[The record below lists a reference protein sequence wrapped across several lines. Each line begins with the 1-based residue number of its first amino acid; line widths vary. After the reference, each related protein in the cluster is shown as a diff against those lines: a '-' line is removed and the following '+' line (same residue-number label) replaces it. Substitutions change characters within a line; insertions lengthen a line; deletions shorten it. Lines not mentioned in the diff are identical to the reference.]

1 MSIDKLKTKF
11 FTGAWLTDVKHY
23 FSKINEIIDYL
34 NNLVSYSPPYKVYTA
49 LLQQFGTNRPR
60 EVNIDGDVTDVALE
74 DTINGVWTYSGVG
87 LYTYTKAGMF
97 TNTSKIYASLGV
109 NDQNQNPDISAVIEK
124 LDDNSLSLKVKRASL
139 FTNPSFTGVNGA
151 LYIQPIE
158 IRVYN

>member
-1 MSIDKLKTKF
+1 MSIDKLKTVYS
-11 FTGAWLTDVKHY
+11 TGAFVNNIKTFFK
-23 FSKINEIIDYL
+23 KINEIIDYI
-34 NNLVSYSPPYKVYTA
+34 NDNPVPTANYVVYTA

-60 EVNIDGDVTDVALE
+60 EVNIDGDADVALE

-109 NDQNQNPDISAVIEK
+109 NDQNQDPDISAVIEK

-139 FTNPSFTGVNGA
+139 FTGPSFTGVNGA

>member
-1 MSIDKLKTKF
+1 MEKLSRIFKGLFSPTEKEIAIKT
-11 FTGAWLTDVKHY
+11 
-23 FSKINEIIDYL
+23 NEIIDYI
-34 NNLVSYSPPYKVYTA
+34 NDNPVPVVNYKVYTA
-49 LLQQFGTNRPR
+49 LLKQFGTSRPR
-60 EVNIDGDVTDVALE
+60 EVNINGDVTGVALE

-139 FTNPSFTGVNGA
+139 FTGPSFTGVNGA